1 MMTKLREFSKVFIII
16 LAASFI
22 GLMVFEWGAD
32 YSGKRSQA
40 QTMVGSVN
48 GHELSF
54 SMFQELYQQLYE
66 NQRARMDNTNMD
78 ENQLKMLR
86 DQVWEQFI
94 QRTLFQEEMDKL
106 GISVSDSEIVY
117 QIFNYPL
124 EDFKRVPAFQ
134 TNGIFDI
141 QKYHAALGDP
151 NIPWMQVEEI
161 YRQQIP
167 FIKLQNIVSNTVR
180 VTDQEVKDSYIRD
193 NLKVKVEYLGVTAN
207 SFNRDDEEVTDS
219 EIKDFYNKHK
229 DEYKQSEQREL
240 SYVLYPVNT
249 TAEDTNRVFSDFD
262 EIKNRLANG
271 ENFNDLALIFSM
283 DPSVQSNKGD
293 LGYFEKGDMTKRFSD
308 AAFAAKIGEVVGPI
322 ETEFGWHLI
331 YVEDKKVEDGK
342 EKVKASH
349 ILLKVIPS
357 RTTEDDQQY
366 KANMFS
372 EDAKEL
378 GFTIMAERDT
388 LTIEK
393 TGFFEESSGFVPG
406 IIGQNP
412 AIVNFTFASKLND
425 VSGVYRIDQGYVVL
439 SVSQIQPAGYQD
451 IESVRRFIEGR
462 VRLEKAKERAKEYAL
477 TLEPKVKSDMDF
489 KSIAETDTSNKVQY
503 NVTGMLNINGNVPGI
518 GRSVEFMGTAFSLE
532 IDEKSDIVETDRGY
546 YYLHLLDKTSFD
558 STAFNKQKDSIS
570 RRLLNDKRNQIF
582 MKWYTS
588 LKDNADIVDNRK
600 MFNL

>member
-16 LAASFI
+16 VAASFI
-22 GLMVFEWGAD
+22 GLMVFEWGAN

-48 GHELSF
+48 GHELNY
-54 SMFQELYQQLYE
+54 SMFMELYQQLYE
-66 NQRARMDNTNMD
+66 NQRARMGDTNMD
-78 ENQLKMLR
+78 DNQLQMLK

-117 QIFNYPL
+117 QIYNYPL
-124 EDFKRVPAFQ
+124 DDFKRVPAFQ
-134 TNGIFDI
+134 TDGIFDI
-141 QKYHAALGDP
+141 QKYRAALGDP

-167 FIKLQNIVSNTVR
+167 YLKLQNIVSNTVR
-180 VTDQEVKDSYIRD
+180 VTDQEVLDSYNRD
-193 NLKVKVEYLGVTAN
+193 NLKVRVEYLGITAN
-207 SFNRDDEEVTDS
+207 LFNKVNEDISDS
-219 EIKDFYNKHK
+219 EVKDFYNEHK
-229 DEYKQSEQREL
+229 DEYKQNEKREL
-240 SYVLYPVNT
+240 SYVLFPVKT
-249 TAEDTNRVFSDFD
+249 TAEDTNLVFSDFD
-262 EIKNRLANG
+262 EIKKRLAEG
-271 ENFNDLALIFSM
+271 GNFNDLALSYSA
-283 DPSVQSNKGD
+283 DPSVQTNKGD

-308 AAFAAKIGEVVGPI
+308 AAFEAKVGDIVGPI

-349 ILLKVIPS
+349 ILLKVMPS
-357 RTTEDDQQY
+357 RTTEDEQQY

-378 GFTIMAERDT
+378 GFTVMAERDT

-393 TGFFEESSGFVPG
+393 TSFFEEGSGFVPG
-406 IIGQNP
+406 IIGRNP
-412 AIVNFTFASKLND
+412 AVVNFAFASKLND
-425 VSGVYRIDQGYVVL
+425 VSGVYHIDQGYIVL
-439 SVSQIQPAGYQD
+439 TVSEIQPEGYQD
-451 IESVRRFIEGR
+451 LESVRRLIEGR
-462 VRLEKAKERAKEYAL
+462 VRMEKAKERAKAYAI
-477 TLEPKVKSDMDF
+477 TLEPKVNSDMSF
-489 KSIAETDTSNKVQY
+489 KSIADNDTSKKVRY
-503 NVTGMLNINGNVPGI
+503 NATGMLNIDGNVPGL

-532 IDEKSDIVETDRGY
+532 VGEKSNMVETDRGY

-558 STAFNKQKDSIS
+558 STAFNQQKDAIS